1 MDAVLFGRYFLEFA
15 LLYPGAYLCL
25 APLRDHLKAPKTT
38 CWIAGGALTAL
49 CLGCAALCTI
59 FELPSNVFLLP
70 ILIVSFWLLRWRTE
84 GVTVGQTAFLFSVSA
99 VMLAVCSLMAV
110 VLNAR
115 AETGNQQEANLVST
129 ALLALGLSAV
139 LSVLFHF
146 TAVRWSAWLLQEYH
160 GEAFWQSAWPLPA
173 IYAAFLI
180 FCIPLDPSVVL
191 LNRIMIIAVLAGY
204 ALSRYYRKRIVK
216 ASNFMMMLSQMIPG
230 VLLLVPLYMIMQQMH
245 MLETHISL
253 VLAYTTFVIPLCTF
267 MMSSFF
273 DTVPI
278 DLEEAAEID
287 GCSKAKTLIR
297 VILPVSIPSLIS
309 TGLYAFIN
317 AWNEFMFGYVLISS
331 DKLRTLTPAIMLF
344 KGANLVD
351 WGGLMAA
358 SVISVLPVTIIFLF
372 LQKYF
377 LAGLMSGSV
386 KG

>member
-1 MDAVLFGRYFLEFA
+1 MGS
-15 LLYPGAYLCL
+15 
-25 APLRDHLKAPKTT
+25 KKTR
-38 CWIAGGALTAL
+38 
-49 CLGCAALCTI
+49 AA
-59 FELPSNVFLLP
+59 
-70 ILIVSFWLLRWRTE
+70 
-84 GVTVGQTAFLFSVSA
+84 VSA
-99 VMLAVCSLMAV
+99 VTYILISILAVICVFPFFWMLIS
-110 VLNAR
+110 
-115 AETGNQQEANLVST
+115 
-129 ALLALGLSAV
+129 ALKPKDEIRSAV
-139 LSVLFHF
+139 PSLLIDNPTIDNFRRVLVDNGFLTYIKNSF
-146 TAVRWSAWLLQEYH
+146 VVSL
-160 GEAFWQSAWPLPA
+160 
-173 IYAAFLI
+173 AATLI
-180 FCIPLDPSVVL
+180 S
-191 LNRIMIIAVLAGY
+191 MIIAVLAGY

-216 ASNFMMMLSQMIPG
+216 TSNFMMMLSQMIPG

-278 DLEEAAEID
+278 DAEID

>member
-1 MDAVLFGRYFLEFA
+1 MGS
-15 LLYPGAYLCL
+15 
-25 APLRDHLKAPKTT
+25 KKTR
-38 CWIAGGALTAL
+38 
-49 CLGCAALCTI
+49 AA
-59 FELPSNVFLLP
+59 
-70 ILIVSFWLLRWRTE
+70 
-84 GVTVGQTAFLFSVSA
+84 VSA
-99 VMLAVCSLMAV
+99 VTYILISILAVICVFPFFWMLIS
-110 VLNAR
+110 
-115 AETGNQQEANLVST
+115 
-129 ALLALGLSAV
+129 ALKPKDEIRSAV
-139 LSVLFHF
+139 PSLLIDNPTIDNFRRVLVDNGFLTYIKNSF
-146 TAVRWSAWLLQEYH
+146 VVSL
-160 GEAFWQSAWPLPA
+160 
-173 IYAAFLI
+173 AATLI
-180 FCIPLDPSVVL
+180 S
-191 LNRIMIIAVLAGY
+191 MIIAVLAGY

-216 ASNFMMMLSQMIPG
+216 TSNFMMMLSQMIPG

-287 GCSKAKTLIR
+287 GCSKVKTLIR

>member
-1 MDAVLFGRYFLEFA
+1 M
-15 LLYPGAYLCL
+15 
-25 APLRDHLKAPKTT
+25 T
-38 CWIAGGALTAL
+38 
-49 CLGCAALCTI
+49 
-59 FELPSNVFLLP
+59 PS
-70 ILIVSFWLLRWRTE
+70 
-84 GVTVGQTAFLFSVSA
+84 A
-99 VMLAVCSLMAV
+99 
-110 VLNAR
+110 
-115 AETGNQQEANLVST
+115 
-129 ALLALGLSAV
+129 
-139 LSVLFHF
+139 
-146 TAVRWSAWLLQEYH
+146 
-160 GEAFWQSAWPLPA
+160 
-173 IYAAFLI
+173 
-180 FCIPLDPSVVL
+180 
-191 LNRIMIIAVLAGY
+191 
-204 ALSRYYRKRIVK
+204 
-216 ASNFMMMLSQMIPG
+216 
-230 VLLLVPLYMIMQQMH
+230 
-245 MLETHISL
+245 
-253 VLAYTTFVIPLCTF
+253 VIPLCTF

-372 LQKYF
+372 SQKYF

>member
-70 ILIVSFWLLRWRTE
+70 ILIVSFRLLRWRTE
-84 GVTVGQTAFLFSVSA
+84 GVTVGQTAFLFSISA

-180 FCIPLDPSVVL
+180 FCVPLDPSVVL

-216 ASNFMMMLSQMIPG
+216 TSNFMMMLSQMIPG

-297 VILPVSIPSLIS
+297 VILPVSSPSLIS

>member
-1 MDAVLFGRYFLEFA
+1 MGS
-15 LLYPGAYLCL
+15 
-25 APLRDHLKAPKTT
+25 KKTR
-38 CWIAGGALTAL
+38 
-49 CLGCAALCTI
+49 AA
-59 FELPSNVFLLP
+59 
-70 ILIVSFWLLRWRTE
+70 
-84 GVTVGQTAFLFSVSA
+84 VSA
-99 VMLAVCSLMAV
+99 VTYILISILAVICVFPFFWMLIS
-110 VLNAR
+110 
-115 AETGNQQEANLVST
+115 
-129 ALLALGLSAV
+129 ALKPKDEIRSAV
-139 LSVLFHF
+139 PSLLIDNPTIDNFRRVLVDNGFLTYIKNSF
-146 TAVRWSAWLLQEYH
+146 VVSL
-160 GEAFWQSAWPLPA
+160 
-173 IYAAFLI
+173 AATLI
-180 FCIPLDPSVVL
+180 S
-191 LNRIMIIAVLAGY
+191 MIIAVLAGY

-216 ASNFMMMLSQMIPG
+216 TSNFMMMLSQMIPG

-278 DLEEAAEID
+278 DLEEAEID